1 MQLNNITKKY
11 GELTVF
17 NDFSINFAE
26 GEVCGI
32 LGASGCGKTTLL
44 NIIAGITDFH
54 GKIDEIKKISYIFQ
68 STRLLD
74 NLTAYKNLEYV
85 LLGGGYTKEEIAKK
99 IEEMLRSVNLWEERN
114 KYPRQLSGGM
124 RQRVS
129 LARAFIFDAPV
140 LLMDEPFKGLDI
152 SLKKQILILFDKL
165 LKTYKKTTIF
175 VTHDLDDAINLCDRI
190 IVLGLGGKIIVDE
203 KVKDRGREELYNKI
217 FAVL

>member
-1 MQLNNITKKY
+1 MQLSNITKKY
-11 GELTVF
+11 GDLAVF
-17 NDFSINFAE
+17 QDFSIKFVE

-44 NIIAGITDFH
+44 NIIAGITDFQ
-54 GKIDEIKKISYIFQ
+54 GQLDTRGKISYIFQ

-74 NLTAYKNLEYV
+74 NLTVYKNLEYV
-85 LLGGGYTKEEIAKK
+85 LSGNGYSKEELNSK
-99 IEEMLRSVNLWEERN
+99 IESMLKSVNLWEERS

-124 RQRVS
+124 SQRVS
-129 LARAFIFDAPV
+129 LARAFIYDAPV

-152 SLKKQILILFDKL
+152 SLKKQILTLFNKL
-165 LKTYKKTTIF
+165 LLSYKKTTIF

-190 IVLGLGGKIIVDE
+190 IVLGDSGKIILDE
-203 KVKDRGREELYNKI
+203 RVKEADRQALYNKI

>member
-1 MQLNNITKKY
+1 MFLKNITKKY

-17 NDFSINFAE
+17 EDFTIHFVE

-44 NIIAGITDFH
+44 NIIAGITDFQ
-54 GKIDEIKKISYIFQ
+54 GKIDTKYKTSYIFQ

-74 NLTAYKNLEYV
+74 NLNVYKNLEYV
-85 LLGGGYTKEEIAKK
+85 LSSSGLSKQEVSNK
-99 IEEMLRSVNLWEERN
+99 IELILKSVNLWEERN

-129 LARAFIFDAPV
+129 LARAFIYDAPV

-152 SLKKQILILFDKL
+152 SLKKQIVSLFNKL
-165 LKTYKKTTIF
+165 LQTYKKTTIF
-175 VTHDLDDAINLCDRI
+175 VTHDLDDAIALCDRI
-190 IVLGLGGKIIVDE
+190 IVLGIGGKIIIDE
-203 KVKDRGREELYNKI
+203 IVKISDRQELYNKI